1 MSRIDD
7 TFKQIPGRLMADW
20 GSNITYVKTATPRD
34 YNPTTGSVNGVDV
47 EVTVRAVISS
57 ISSREQEGLYQTT
70 DLSVLIGNEE
80 LGTYFPTEADRIRY
94 PQSGVTREAKII
106 NVKSYRGDNP
116 LFHQL
121 IVRPQ

>member
-20 GSNITYVKTATPRD
+20 GSDITYVKTRTPRNYD
-34 YNPTTGSVNGVDV
+34 PLTGEVNGADV

-94 PQSGVTREAKII
+94 PQAGVTREAKII
-106 NVKSYRGDNP
+106 NVRSYRGNNP

>member
-20 GSNITYVKTATPRD
+20 GSEITYVKTSTPRN
-34 YNPTTGSVNGVDV
+34 YNPETGDVFGSDV
-47 EVTVRAVISS
+47 EVTVRAVISN
-57 ISSREQEGLYQTT
+57 ISSREAEGLYQTT
-70 DLSVLIGNEE
+70 DLSILIGNEE

-94 PQSGVTREAKII
+94 PQAGVTREGKILS
-106 NVKSYRGDNP
+106 VSSYRGDNP

-121 IVRPQ
+121 TVRPQ

>member
-20 GSNITYVKTATPRD
+20 GSEITYLKTSTPRN
-34 YNPTTGSVNGVDV
+34 YNPETGDVFGSDV
-47 EVTVRAVISS
+47 EVTVRAVISN
-57 ISSREQEGLYQTT
+57 ISSREAEGLYQTT
-70 DLSVLIGNEE
+70 DLSILICNEE

-94 PQSGVTREAKII
+94 PQAGVTREGKILS
-106 NVKSYRGDNP
+106 VRSYRGDNP

>member
-1 MSRIDD
+1 
-7 TFKQIPGRLMADW
+7 MADW
-20 GSNITYVKTATPRD
+20 GSDITYVKTSTPRNYD
-34 YNPTTGSVNGVDV
+34 PLTGEVNGADV

-94 PQSGVTREAKII
+94 PQAGVTREAKII
-106 NVKSYRGDNP
+106 NVRSYRGDNP

>member
-1 MSRIDD
+1 MALIDD
-7 TFKQIPGRLMADW
+7 VFKEIPGRLMTDW
-20 GSNITYVKTATPRD
+20 GSDITYIKTSTPRNYD
-34 YNPTTGSVNGVDV
+34 PTTGKVNGADV

-94 PQSGVTREAKII
+94 SQADVEREGKVI
-106 NVKSYRGDNP
+106 NVRSYRGDNP

>member
-20 GSNITYVKTATPRD
+20 GSDITYVKTRTPRNYD
-34 YNPTTGSVNGVDV
+34 PLTGEVNGADV

-70 DLSVLIGNEE
+70 ALSVLIGNEE

-94 PQSGVTREAKII
+94 PQAGVTREAKII
-106 NVKSYRGDNP
+106 NVRSYRGNNP